1 MKIDDSIK
9 AKYYGGVSN
18 DRRFI
23 VLHYTANSG
32 TKATARGVANYF
44 HNATVEASAHYVVDE
59 GDTAY
64 QCVPENHVAWAV
76 GGNKYPQTEGAS
88 FYGVCDNY
96 NSISIEMVSH
106 TNDEDIYYI
115 PKKTVDNALELTK
128 MLQKK
133 YGIDNDGVIRHYDV
147 NGKPCP
153 WCWTNVNPYH
163 GDALW
168 VDFKRRLNAG
178 SEPMSEQSDTLYR
191 VQVGAFKSKSNAEN
205 YMKGIRGK
213 GFPAFVTNVN
223 GWWKV
228 QVGAFKNK
236 SNAENYVAELKTAG
250 YDCFIVEV
258 K

>member
-1 MKIDDSIK
+1 MNIDASIR
-9 AKYYGGVSN
+9 AKYYGGVTH
-18 DRRFI
+18 DRQFI

-32 TKATARGVANYF
+32 TKATAKGVANF
-44 HNATVEASAHYVVDE
+44 FANNPNQSSAHYVVDE

-64 QCVPENHVAWAV
+64 LCVPEDHAAWAV
-76 GGNKYPQTEGAS
+76 GGNKYPQTSGAS
-88 FYGVCDNY
+88 FYGECGNF

-106 TNDEDIYYI
+106 TTEDDVYYI

-133 YGIDNDGVIRHYDV
+133 YGIDDDHVIRHYDV

-153 WCWTNVNPYH
+153 WCWTNVAPYQ

-168 VDFKRRLNAG
+168 QDFKRRLG
-178 SEPMSEQSDTLYR
+178 YTVSDILYR
-191 VQVGAFKSKSNAEN
+191 VQVGAFKNKANAEN
-205 YMKGIRGK
+205 YMQGIRAK
-213 GFPAFVTNVN
+213 GFPAFVTQV
-223 GWWKV
+223 GDLWKV

-236 SNAENYVAELKTAG
+236 NNALNYIAELKAAG

-258 K
+258 TA